1 MKLRG
6 KEVYIIAG
14 VVAVVLAAA
23 WYFLFLNPVRTKL
36 ADTSSQTVTAR
47 QSLQDKQ
54 AEVSKLVRYEK
65 TAPQAKVDLVVLGK
79 MLPSQG
85 NVPSTIIELTQTS
98 KVSGLD
104 FIGVTPSLPQ
114 PGTPFGVQSI
124 ALKLHGHFFDAEDY
138 LYRLENY
145 VQYRNDDFVV
155 SGRLVQ
161 PVSITLNA
169 VPTDTDPTGVDMV
182 VTLNAYLW
190 PVAAAAKTA
199 AAATSGGTQ

>member
-1 MKLRG
+1 VKLRG
-6 KEVYIIAG
+6 KEIYIIAG

-23 WYFLFLNPVRTKL
+23 WYFLFLSPVRTKL
-36 ADTSSQTVTAR
+36 TDASSQVIQAR

-54 AEVSKLVRYEK
+54 AEVRKLVRYEK
-65 TAPQAKVDLVVLGK
+65 SAPQSKVDLVVLGK

-85 NVPSTIIELTQTS
+85 NVPSTIIELTQAS

-104 FIGVTPSLPQ
+104 FQGITPSAPQ
-114 PGTPFGVQSI
+114 MGSPFGLQTI
-124 ALKLHGHFFDAEDY
+124 ILKLHGTFFDAEDY

-155 SGRLVQ
+155 TGRLVQ
-161 PVSITLNA
+161 PVNVQLTAQSSSIDPKGLNIA
-169 VPTDTDPTGVDMV
+169 
-182 VTLNAYLW
+182 VTLNAYMW
-190 PVAAAAKTA
+190 PATASTPAA